1 MSRITITD
9 HAVIRYLERVK
20 GIDISAVRDEM
31 RSAGLEAAI
40 TMGAETLKLGNGCRL
55 RIVNET
61 SPNTR
66 ETCGSRI
73 AMSHGMAGAAAGRAT
88 P

>member
-61 SPNTR
+61 VVTVLPKRVTKV
-66 ETCGSRI
+66 RI
-73 AMSHGMAGAAAGRAT
+73 GKALA
-88 P
+88 